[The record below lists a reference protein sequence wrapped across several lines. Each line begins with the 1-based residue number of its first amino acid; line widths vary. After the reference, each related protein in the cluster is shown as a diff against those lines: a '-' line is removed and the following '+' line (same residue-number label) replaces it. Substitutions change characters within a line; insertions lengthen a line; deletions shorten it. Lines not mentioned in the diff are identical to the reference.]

1 MAYARWRHILM
12 ESQRHALKAVD
23 EWNCS
28 TGNYSDFLTHMH
40 KAWHYLLHAE
50 FHKAKI
56 DYHYS
61 DPKTGQQQLIDGE
74 PKAWDLDRC
83 LKERFPDNRDAVRL
97 NGELFVALRNKVE
110 HRYEHNLKIATGGR
124 AQALVLNYEQ
134 EMVAHFGTEFSL
146 ADQLRFP
153 ISLQALTAEGREQL
167 QAAAKK
173 LPKHTRDLVA
183 KFEAAIDPAVREDLR
198 YDYRVRLVPIIGSK
212 TDADLAINFVKLDE
226 LNEEERK
233 IMVEAGRLGTVIE
246 KIKHVEVA
254 DKDKLLPGRVASLVE
269 EQLIFEFSVQN
280 EHAKMWRRLGV
291 RPVKGTADPYATNAK
306 YCVYSEA
313 FGAYVYTPAWV
324 KKIVREIGTIEK
336 YRAFFGREPRM
347 KKVTPFPKQA
357 GVPELGIAQQRSKS
371 A

>member
-1 MAYARWRHILM
+1 MAYARWRHILL

-23 EWNCS
+23 EWNCT

-56 DYHYS
+56 DYHYR
-61 DPKTGQQQLIDGE
+61 DPKTGHHELIDGE

-83 LKERFPDNRDAVRL
+83 LRERFPDNQDPVRL

-110 HRYEHNLKIATGGR
+110 HRYEHNLKIVTGGR
-124 AQALVLNYEQ
+124 AQALVMNYEQ
-134 EMVAHFGTEFSL
+134 EVVAHFGSECSL
-146 ADQLRFP
+146 ADRLRFP
-153 ISLQALTAEGREQL
+153 ISVQALTAEGREQL

-183 KFEAAIDPAVREDLR
+183 KFEAAIDPALLDDLR

-226 LNEEERK
+226 LSEEERRT
-233 IMVEAGRLGTVIE
+233 MVEAGRLGTVIE
-246 KIKHVEVA
+246 KVKHVEVA
-254 DKDKLLPGRVASLVE
+254 DKDKLLPGQVARLVE
-269 EQLIFEFSVQN
+269 DQVPFEFSASH
-280 EHAKMWRRLGV
+280 EHALMWRRFGV
-291 RPVKGTADPYATNAK
+291 RPATGAPDPCATDAK
-306 YCVYSEA
+306 YCIYSEA

-324 KKIVREIGTIEK
+324 KKIVREIGTVEK
-336 YRAFFGREPRM
+336 YRSVFGREPRM
-347 KKVTPFPKQA
+347 KRVTQFPKQPKA
-357 GVPELGIAQQRSKS
+357 SSPQQHSKS